1 MKNKSSWLN
10 VSFLWMANEEIIIMK
25 ESKFKWNFLSQ
36 GDIKQTK
43 KSLGAV
49 GSLDNTKYLQ
59 PH

>member
-1 MKNKSSWLN
+1 
-10 VSFLWMANEEIIIMK
+10 MANEEIIIMK